1 MIPSLRTKLGALA
14 ALFHLS
20 NIYLASGQFC
30 GCSSVVIPVPV
41 DVLIPKDPADPFGG
55 LKSNASSLRRL
66 NETYDVFGVFCQ
78 PNTPAV
84 SPEKADT
91 IQLLVHG
98 FTYTSQYWSP
108 PAEEFKNYSY
118 TEFACDR
125 GLSSLAI
132 DLVGVGLSSRPAN
145 ASDVQYVTN
154 AAVVSQLARH
164 LKIASLIAGV
174 QPFKKV
180 IAIGH
185 SAGSATLTFGAIVE
199 GANSPFDGF
208 ILTGNIN
215 LVQPVTL
222 PSLPGVM
229 SARDDTPLRWGG
241 LDPNYITTNNRSLFY
256 PANPNSFSPRMV
268 MLDAFIKDVGPLSSQ
283 LQGNVTYLPAHFPG
297 PVAKVVGSEDQ
308 AFCAAGNCVDVVAL
322 NASERLFW
330 PEARSFDV
338 VVAQGSGHDLD
349 LDFFAKGPFNTFV
362 DFVEQFAAL

>member
-1 MIPSLRTKLGALA
+1 MVPSLQTKVGVLA
-14 ALFHLS
+14 TLFHLS
-20 NIYLASGQFC
+20 NIYVASGQFRD
-30 GCSSVVIPVPV
+30 CSSLVIPVHV

-78 PNTPAV
+78 PNTAV
-84 SPEKADT
+84 SYNF
-91 IQLLVHG
+91 LVHG

-108 PAEEFKNYSY
+108 QAEEFRNYSY

-145 ASDVQYVTN
+145 ASDVQYATN

-164 LKIASLIAGV
+164 LKITSIIAGV

-185 SAGSATLTFGAIVE
+185 SAGSATLTFGATAA
-199 GANSPFDGF
+199 GAHSPFDGF
-208 ILTGNIN
+208 ILTGHVN
-215 LVQPVTL
+215 VQPGTL
-222 PSLPGVM
+222 PQLPVTM

-268 MLDAFIKDVGPLSSQ
+268 IFKAPTISDVGPLSSQ
-283 LQGNVTYLPAHFPG
+283 LQGGVTSLPTQYPG

-308 AFCAAGNCVDVVAL
+308 VFCVAGNCVDVVAL
-322 NASERLFW
+322 NASERLLW
-330 PEARSFDV
+330 PDARSFDV
-338 VVAQGSGHDLD
+338 VVAQGSGHDLN
-349 LDFFAKGPFNTFV
+349 LDFFAKGPFKTFV
-362 DFVEQFAAL
+362 DFVEQFTAL

>member
-1 MIPSLRTKLGALA
+1 MVPSLRTKLGALA

-20 NIYLASGQFC
+20 NIYVASGQLC
-30 GCSSVVIPVPV
+30 GCSSLVIPVNV
-41 DVLIPKDPADPFGG
+41 DILIPKDPADPFGG

-78 PNTPAV
+78 PNTAV
-84 SPEKADT
+84 SPEKADV

-98 FTYTSQYWSP
+98 FTYTNQYWSP
-108 PAEEFKNYSY
+108 PTEEFRNYSY

-145 ASDVQYVTN
+145 ASDVQFATN

-164 LKIASLIAGV
+164 LKIASIIAGV

-185 SAGSATLTFGAIVE
+185 SAGSAMLTFGATAE
-199 GANSPFDGF
+199 GAHSPFDGL
-208 ILTGNIN
+208 ILTGNLN
-215 LVQPVTL
+215 VQLGTL
-222 PSLPGVM
+222 PPLLGLM

-241 LDPNYITTNNRSLFY
+241 LEPNYITTNNRGLFY

-268 MLDAFIKDVGPLSSQ
+268 IFDAFTKDVGPLSAQ
-283 LQGNVTYLPAHFPG
+283 LQGSV
-297 PVAKVVGSEDQ
+297 
-308 AFCAAGNCVDVVAL
+308 
-322 NASERLFW
+322 
-330 PEARSFDV
+330 
-338 VVAQGSGHDLD
+338 
-349 LDFFAKGPFNTFV
+349 FFAKGPFNTFV
-362 DFVEQFAAL
+362 DFVAQFAAL